1 MGVRWDLEFGAWDLT
16 TSLTRR
22 AALKAAGALIVSF
35 AFDPREAVAQRA
47 SAAPAARTPLDVQQV
62 DSFLAV
68 HPDGRVTIFT
78 SKVDVGT
85 GMRIAIAQMA
95 AEELGLPV
103 SRISLVD
110 GDTGRCPNNGGTGG
124 STGLTRGGT
133 AVRQAAASA
142 RQELLRLASQRL
154 GIPAADLTIVNG
166 EVRAA
171 APVERWAGARTP
183 RPIPIGRLHRA
194 RPFRSPRRSQGAAR
208 GAVQLHRRRHVTATA
223 RRSREVHRAVH
234 LHPGSSSS
242 RACSTRASCARRR
255 SARAWCPWTRAL
267 SPLCRAFA
275 SSGWR
280 ASWRWSR
287 RTSGPRSAP
296 RAS

>member
-1 MGVRWDLEFGAWDLT
+1 MSTPKGIDRESG
-16 TSLTRR
+16 SLSRR
-22 AALKAAGALIVSF
+22 DVLRGSAALVVSF
-35 AFDPREAVAQRA
+35 AFHDGLTGGAELPQAPA
-47 SAAPAARTPLDVQQV
+47 AAPARPQLDAREV

-95 AEELGLPV
+95 AEELGILL

-154 GIPAADLTIVNG
+154 GIPAADLTIANG
-166 EVRAA
+166 EVRTAA
-171 APVERWAGARTP
+171 AAGGRTAAATT
-183 RPIPIGRLHRA
+183 RQIPIGRLIANGR
-194 RPFRSPRRSQGAAR
+194 
-208 GAVQLHRRRHVTATA
+208 
-223 RRSREVHRAVH
+223 
-234 LHPGSSSS
+234 
-242 RACSTRASCARRR
+242 
-255 SARAWCPWTRAL
+255 
-267 SPLCRAFA
+267 FA
-275 SSGWR
+275 IHID
-280 ASWRWSR
+280 
-287 RTSGPRSAP
+287 P
-296 RAS
+296 